1 MIIECIN
8 CNKLF
13 EVNSELIPENGRTI
27 QCGICN
33 HIWFY
38 KPKIK
43 DNREVIDKP
52 KKIEKTQISKE
63 IQNNDKKSQKI
74 KSKYSQ
80 KNKELTIIK
89 KQSKFSFSKVLS
101 YFFVLIISFIGL
113 IIVLD
118 TLKSPLSNIFP
129 GLELILYNLFESI
142 KDMFLFIKDLSI

>member
-1 MIIECIN
+1 MIIQCTN
-8 CNKLF
+8 CNKKF
-13 EVNSELIPENGRTI
+13 EVDSSKIPENGRTI

-38 KPKIK
+38 KPIIK